1 MVKTCF
7 AEAARALLQG
17 YSQLWGSVGVEG
29 CHTVWQSM
37 GASNIQIAGT
47 FFGITPRPS
56 PSVGPGPL
64 H

>member
-7 AEAARALLQG
+7 AEAAWALLQG
-17 YSQLWGSVGVEG
+17 YNGLWGSVSVEG
-29 CHTVWQSM
+29 WHTGWQSIR
-37 GASNIQIAGT
+37 ASDIQIAGA